1 MWNHSAGASQQLPS
15 LLCPSTG
22 WVEFCWPCTYTAWSI
37 GSRAAQF
44 RTCVLNSVSLSTYYK
59 HRRETRR
66 QASYRLG
73 FVDFPIWQPTLD
85 MVRDSYFW
93 TWKLSNLK
101 RPQLSILLVFEKF
114 TRAHLFQIAL
124 EIMWLYK
131 NSLSSNKILNV
142 FVSGKLQCP
151 NEILKNLL
159 Q

>member
-1 MWNHSAGASQQLPS
+1 MWNHSAVALQLPS
-15 LLCPSTG
+15 HLCPSTG

-37 GSRAAQF
+37 GSRASQF

-85 MVRDSYFW
+85 MVRDSYFL

-101 RPQLSILLVFEKF
+101 RPQLSRHFSVQ
-114 TRAHLFQIAL
+114 TGSC
-124 EIMWLYK
+124 
-131 NSLSSNKILNV
+131 N
-142 FVSGKLQCP
+142 FVSLWKFYSCSFIP
-151 NEILKNLL
+151 NCTRNDVIIQK
-159 Q
+159 QPFIK